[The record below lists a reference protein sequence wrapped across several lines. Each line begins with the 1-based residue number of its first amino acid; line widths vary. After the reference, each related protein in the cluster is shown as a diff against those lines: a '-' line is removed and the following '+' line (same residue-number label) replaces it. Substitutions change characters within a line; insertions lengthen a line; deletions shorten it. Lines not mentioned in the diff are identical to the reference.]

1 MILHESQQT
10 EIIHWLIEVNS
21 TRLNYKAFVKH
32 SLSRNFIIT
41 KTRKY
46 LITRN
51 SNFLK
56 VNFSVPNKL
65 CVVARQ
71 AFMYYTKVE
80 GKGFRMSPMVAGS
93 SV

>member
-1 MILHESQQT
+1 VILPESQQT

-32 SLSRNFIIT
+32 CLPRNFIIT

-46 LITRN
+46 LISQN

-56 VNFSVPNKL
+56 VNFSVSNKF

-71 AFMYYTKVE
+71 AFMYYIMKE
-80 GKGFRMSPMVAGS
+80 DGKGYIECLQWWLKV
-93 SV
+93 

>member
-21 TRLNYKAFVKH
+21 TRLNYEAFVKH
-32 SLSRNFIIT
+32 CLPRNFIIT

-56 VNFSVPNKL
+56 VNFTVPNTF
-65 CVVARQ
+65 CQ
-71 AFMYYTKVE
+71 
-80 GKGFRMSPMVAGS
+80 GS
-93 SV
+93 SSLYVLYEGGGKRV